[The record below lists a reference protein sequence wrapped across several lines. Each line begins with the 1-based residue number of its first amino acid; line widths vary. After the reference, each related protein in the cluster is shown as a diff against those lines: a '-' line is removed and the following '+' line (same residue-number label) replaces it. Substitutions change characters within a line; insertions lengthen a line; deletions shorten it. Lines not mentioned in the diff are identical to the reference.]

1 MGYELRNQEIV
12 KQSLKSRRS
21 KAEDGKQGS
30 STLRK
35 PFGAFGV
42 VCLMLGL
49 GFIPG
54 SMVDNT
60 AHVGG
65 LLAGIG
71 LGYTLGPNFTIIQE
85 VGYYGYTVGS
95 V

>member
-1 MGYELRNQEIV
+1 MDIV
-12 KQSLKSRRS
+12 KQSLGSRRS

-42 VCLMLGL
+42 VCLIVGL

-54 SMVDNT
+54 SMVDNLS
-60 AHVGG
+60 HVGG
-65 LLAGIG
+65 LLAGVA

-85 VGYYGYTVGS
+85 VRGGMGLCIMSTLLGLQ
-95 V
+95 